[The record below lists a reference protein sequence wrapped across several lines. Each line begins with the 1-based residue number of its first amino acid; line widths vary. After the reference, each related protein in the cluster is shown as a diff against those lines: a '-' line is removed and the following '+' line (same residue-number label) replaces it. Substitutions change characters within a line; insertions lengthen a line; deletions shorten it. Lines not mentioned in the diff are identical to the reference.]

1 MNTHKKLTQIFQ
13 SDENKCKLGTLT
25 AKLNS
30 KDHNHTA
37 RRKQQRAINETMIQ
51 IAILYGKKDFHHQD
65 IRFTILDKNLRNTI
79 YAKFVDEL
87 RGLRVICKGEL
98 PNPEI
103 ITVYW
108 HNNTKQKCRR

>member
-13 SDENKCKLGTLT
+13 SDEKKCKLGTLT
-25 AKLNS
+25 AKFNP

-37 RRKQQRAINETMIQ
+37 RRKQQRAINETMIK
-51 IAILYGKKDFHHQD
+51 IAILYGKKDFHRQG
-65 IRFTILDKNLRNTI
+65 IRFTILDKNLHNTI
-79 YAKFVDEL
+79 YAKFIDEL

-98 PNPEI
+98 SNAEI

-108 HNNTKQKCRR
+108 HNSTKQKVRR